1 MRLLGCLLISI
12 IVSLSCYAQSVNTI
26 DVQCA
31 LKGAIFGH
39 SWQKHQ
45 EGISKIDLI
54 EQLTI
59 KLAEDGAPNHYINI
73 WIEQMDASLNIPD
86 YHTMVGEIVYQCLI
100 NKGV

>member
-1 MRLLGCLLISI
+1 MKLLGCLLISI
-12 IVSLSCYAQSVNTI
+12 IVSFPSYARPVETTEI
-26 DVQCA
+26 QCA

-59 KLAEDGAPNHYINI
+59 KLDEDGAPNHYINI
-73 WIEQMDASLNIPD
+73 WIEQMDAALNISD